1 VNTGAPSAPQVSVQP
16 PSSGKARAIEPI
28 PGGVRASLGASD
40 AHGESNGNNSIT
52 VGIGG
57 DHLPALS
64 PDPSLDTIT
73 SNPTADSEKIL
84 RSNSEI
90 AAIKRRCA
98 ASLLALIPP
107 TVARTFFGLEPG
119 CGRRDRTCS
128 AATESSSTLASSP
141 PSIDERGGVQ
151 SGSLFQAKRAVPS
164 STSRPLASTNGGN
177 GAGERQRAYEVDVNP
192 EEDALLDVIEDD
204 LLDLFSD
211 EYCNKHLVYSII
223 ETVLAKVLPEMTER
237 SVADLM
243 EDRGVAPV
251 PGGF

>member
-1 VNTGAPSAPQVSVQP
+1 MNTGAPSAPQVSVQP
-16 PSSGKARAIEPI
+16 PSSGKARTIEHI
-28 PGGVRASLGASD
+28 PGGIRASLGASD
-40 AHGESNGNNSIT
+40 AHGKSNGSNRIT
-52 VGIGG
+52 VGSGG
-57 DHLPALS
+57 DHLPAPS

-128 AATESSSTLASSP
+128 AATGSSSTIASYP
-141 PSIDERGGVQ
+141 PSIDEKGGVQ
-151 SGSLFQAKRAVPS
+151 SGSLFQAKGAVTS

-177 GAGERQRAYEVDVNP
+177 GAGERQCAYEVDVNP
-192 EEDALLDVIEDD
+192 EEDALLDVIEND
-204 LLDLFSD
+204 LLDVFSD
-211 EYCNKHLVYSII
+211 EYCNKHLVYSVI